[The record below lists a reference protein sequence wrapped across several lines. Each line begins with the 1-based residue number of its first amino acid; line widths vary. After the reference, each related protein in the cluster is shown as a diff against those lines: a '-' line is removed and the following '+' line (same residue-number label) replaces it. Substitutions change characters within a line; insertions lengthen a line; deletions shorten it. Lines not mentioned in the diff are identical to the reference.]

1 MKSLLFLCLTGLLT
15 SFCWAT
21 TNRVA
26 ALRTNDYVV
35 TSEADTI
42 ATNLIVAEVTSRL
55 QGDSYGSNYAV
66 TVANAAS
73 NGAVAVAAAAL
84 TVETNRAQ
92 VAEATLYPRSNPSNY
107 ITLAQ
112 VPAQTNQVYAAQSGT
127 SQWANAGNFAT
138 TNQGAEADD
147 WWTNKGLYPQY
158 GSVTGIVNNILS
170 VGGYATQGW
179 VTGQLGGYYTTANTN
194 GYINAGQ
201 GTNIAQNVAS
211 GYVPT
216 NDPTYL
222 LTLTNAALFATSAQ
236 GVEAD
241 AALTNAAAQAILAA
255 GAVSNWSWSTFAPQP
270 TTNYLGPIRQ
280 DGFEDTWTA
289 SGTYPNY
296 NTWNASGW
304 TGAFAHVES
313 TSNRRVGPP
322 LNNSSSCFQL
332 MTNGAFVASPV
343 LPSGIGTIYFQAG
356 LIVGGSGTI
365 MVQVSTNN
373 GANWIVLQTYTITG
387 SGSAWNDI
395 SPAIQLNLRVPA
407 MVQIVETNTIFSQQI
422 ILDNIAI
429 TYPGYVEIGSSASQ
443 LTGCPSGAVATT
455 DTRYLAA
462 LTNVAAFDPAGAAAV
477 VQTNL
482 NAVGATQ
489 AVNTATISVLLTN
502 SVTPG
507 TLAGYATTGSVMAVS
522 NVAASANS
530 TATNALAQAQSAQAT
545 GTNALAVANAA
556 LPATNGVAYGL
567 TVNDNG
573 EHIALYDAA
582 AEFWISLPGGETAKI
597 SLGGRGEHYISYAD
611 GDSSDMY
618 GCPSG
623 ADPAGAAAVVQ
634 TNLNAV
640 GATQAVNTATI
651 SVLTTNTATLA
662 YVVGVSNGAIAV
674 SAAAITAA
682 TNGLVTASV
691 TNGLAST
698 AALVSGL
705 TAGSNYA
712 VTVANAAS
720 NVLSA
725 VWQPGTPIHAA
736 SGTATIYYASGPL
749 VSLVCTA
756 ATTIVVDPAR
766 AGYGSTN
773 GLNQQVLML
782 LQATNSVSWGAAG
795 NTFAIPYTLTA
806 TNAWTRYMIDCIG
819 TNTFSVYG
827 GLQ

>member
-1 MKSLLFLCLTGLLT
+1 
-15 SFCWAT
+15 
-21 TNRVA
+21 
-26 ALRTNDYVV
+26 
-35 TSEADTI
+35 
-42 ATNLIVAEVTSRL
+42 
-55 QGDSYGSNYAV
+55 
-66 TVANAAS
+66 
-73 NGAVAVAAAAL
+73 
-84 TVETNRAQ
+84 
-92 VAEATLYPRSNPSNY
+92 
-107 ITLAQ
+107 
-112 VPAQTNQVYAAQSGT
+112 
-127 SQWANAGNFAT
+127 
-138 TNQGAEADD
+138 
-147 WWTNKGLYPQY
+147 
-158 GSVTGIVNNILS
+158 
-170 VGGYATQGW
+170 
-179 VTGQLGGYYTTANTN
+179 
-194 GYINAGQ
+194 
-201 GTNIAQNVAS
+201 
-211 GYVPT
+211 
-216 NDPTYL
+216 
-222 LTLTNAALFATSAQ
+222 
-236 GVEAD
+236 
-241 AALTNAAAQAILAA
+241 
-255 GAVSNWSWSTFAPQP
+255 
-270 TTNYLGPIRQ
+270 
-280 DGFEDTWTA
+280 
-289 SGTYPNY
+289 
-296 NTWNASGW
+296 
-304 TGAFAHVES
+304 
-313 TSNRRVGPP
+313 
-322 LNNSSSCFQL
+322 

-489 AVNTATISVLLTN
+489 AVNTATISVL
-502 SVTPG
+502 
-507 TLAGYATTGSVMAVS
+507 
-522 NVAASANS
+522 
-530 TATNALAQAQSAQAT
+530 
-545 GTNALAVANAA
+545 
-556 LPATNGVAYGL
+556 
-567 TVNDNG
+567 
-573 EHIALYDAA
+573 
-582 AEFWISLPGGETAKI
+582 
-597 SLGGRGEHYISYAD
+597 
-611 GDSSDMY
+611 
-618 GCPSG
+618 
-623 ADPAGAAAVVQ
+623 
-634 TNLNAV
+634 
-640 GATQAVNTATI
+640 
-651 SVLTTNTATLA
+651 TTNTATLA

-725 VWQPGTPIHAA
+725 VWQPGTPIYAA